1 MILVNY
7 LEAALRIWKESLLA
21 ILCLSLVCIAQTP
34 AKNTSKD
41 AGNDVLVER
50 VDSTAFIQI
59 EANSFKALTP
69 KQQHLAYW
77 LWEASIA
84 IDPIHYDQMSRF
96 GLRQKRLLEG
106 IMAHDKGIDPAAMK
120 KIGDFTKLF
129 WSNRGNHQETTAQ
142 KILPEFTF
150 EELKSAALLAQKNG
164 AWKTETVLK
173 IPINTPELLNKEL
186 DDLKQSLFDPNFEPM
201 VTAKSPEG
209 GKDILQSSSN
219 NYYTPNVTLEDLK
232 NFKEKYPLNSRVVKT
247 GEGQLYE
254 EVYRA
259 GTPDGKVKAGRYAQ
273 FLQKA
278 NECLEKAAGYADP
291 QQAKVIRDLIKFYQ
305 TGEFS
310 DWLAFGSD
318 WVQNNA
324 NVDFVNGFIEVYR
337 DARGAKGS
345 SQSFVSITDKKVT
358 DAMEK
363 LAANAEYFEQKA
375 PWDDKYKKTQFKPP
389 VVKAVETLIET
400 GDFHV
405 NTVGDNLPNENEIH
419 EKYGTKN
426 FLFTGSSRA
435 LSAATG
441 TAALKEFAYSPE
453 EFEINNKYGQEAS
466 DLLTAM
472 HEVIGHGSGKLSP
485 RVASGAEPFLKEY
498 FSTLEEGRADLMA
511 LWNVWDPKLKELGL
525 ISDQEKVAEA
535 MYNSAA
541 RAPLTQLQ
549 RNPKGDQLEED
560 HQRDRQMI
568 VNYIM
573 DKTGAIEIVKRD
585 GKTYY
590 HVKDYQG
597 MRKGVGMLLAELM
610 RIKAEGDYD
619 GIKSLVQ
626 KYGVK
631 FDPKLRDEVV
641 ARYKTLDLPAYFAG
655 INSMLTLN
663 GEKVEISYPRNAE
676 KQYLFYGAMYDSSLQ
691 PYPPTKRL
699 TIKTTR
705 NTKH

>member
-1 MILVNY
+1 
-7 LEAALRIWKESLLA
+7 
-21 ILCLSLVCIAQTP
+21 
-34 AKNTSKD
+34 
-41 AGNDVLVER
+41 
-50 VDSTAFIQI
+50 
-59 EANSFKALTP
+59 
-69 KQQHLAYW
+69 
-77 LWEASIA
+77 
-84 IDPIHYDQMSRF
+84 
-96 GLRQKRLLEG
+96 
-106 IMAHDKGIDPAAMK
+106 
-120 KIGDFTKLF
+120 
-129 WSNRGNHQETTAQ
+129 
-142 KILPEFTF
+142 
-150 EELKSAALLAQKNG
+150 LKM
-164 AWKTETVLK
+164 
-173 IPINTPELLNKEL
+173 PINTSALLNKEL
-186 DDLKQSLFDPNFEPM
+186 EDLKQSLFDPNYEPM
-201 VTAKSPEG
+201 VTAKSGIE

-219 NYYTPNVTLEDLK
+219 NYYSPNLTKAEADA
-232 NFKEKYPLNSRVVKT
+232 FKEKYPLNSKLVKT
-247 GEGQLYE
+247 GNGQLEE

-259 GTPDGKVKAGRYAQ
+259 GTPDGRVKPGLYAPY
-273 FLQKA
+273 LQKA

-291 QQAKVIRDLIKFYQ
+291 AQAKVIHDLIKFYQ
-305 TGEFS
+305 TGESS

-375 PWDDKYKKTQFKPP
+375 PWDNKYKKTQFKPP

-441 TAALKEFAYSPE
+441 TSALKEFAFSPAE
-453 EFEINNKYGQEAS
+453 VEVGEKYGQEAS
-466 DLLTAM
+466 DLITAM
-472 HEVIGHGSGKLSP
+472 HEVIGHGSGKLSEK
-485 RVASGAEPFLKEY
+485 AAKGAEPLLKEY

-535 MYNSAA
+535 MYNSAV

-549 RNPKGDQLEED
+549 RNPKGHQLEED

-568 VNYIM
+568 VEYII
-573 DKTGAIEIVKRD
+573 DKTGSIEKVTRD
-585 GKTYY
+585 GKMYY

-619 GIKSLVQ
+619 GIKALVT
-626 KYGVK
+626 KYGVN
-631 FDPKLRDEVV
+631 FDPNLRDQVV
-641 ARYKTLDLPAYFAG
+641 ERYKKLDLPAYFAG
-655 INSMLTLN
+655 INSMLMLE
-663 GEKVEISYPRNAE
+663 GGKVSISYPRDSV
-676 KQYLFYGAMYDSSLQ
+676 KQYLYYGSMYDSSLQ
-691 PYPPTKRL
+691 PYPPTKHL
-699 TIKTTR
+699 TIKT
-705 NTKH
+705 KSPAK

>member
-1 MILVNY
+1 MWKQIL
-7 LEAALRIWKESLLA
+7 LAALS
-21 ILCLSLVCIAQTP
+21 LSLISMAQTP
-34 AKNTSKD
+34 DQTESGPTKNE
-41 AGNDVLVER
+41 VLVQR

-59 EANSFKALTP
+59 EANSFNSLTP
-69 KQQHLAYW
+69 KQQLLAYW

-106 IMAHDKGIDPAAMK
+106 IVSHSNGINPDAMN
-120 KIGDFTKLF
+120 KIADFTKLF
-129 WSNRGNHQETTAQ
+129 WSNRGNHQETTAR
-142 KILPEFTF
+142 KVMPEFTF
-150 EELKSAALLAQKNG
+150 EELKAAATQAQKNG
-164 AWKTETVLK
+164 AWKTETGMK
-173 IPINTPELLNKEL
+173 SRINTPALLNKEL
-186 DDLKQSLFDPNFEPM
+186 ADLKQSLFDPNFEPM

-209 GKDILQSSSN
+209 GKDILQSSAN
-219 NYYTPNVTLEDLK
+219 NYYSPNVSLADLK
-232 NFKEKYPLNSRVVKT
+232 GFKEKYPLNSRLEKT
-247 GEGQLYE
+247 ADGKLVEN
-254 EVYRA
+254 VYRA
-259 GTPDGKVKAGRYAQ
+259 GTPDGKVKPGMYAQ
-273 FLQKA
+273 YLKKA
-278 NECLEKAAGYADP
+278 NECLEKAAGYAEP
-291 QQAKVIRDLIKFYQ
+291 QQAKVIRDLVRFYQ

-310 DWLAFGSD
+310 DWLTFGSD

-324 NVDFVNGFIEVYR
+324 TVDFANGFIEVYR

-345 SQSFVSITDKKVT
+345 SQSFVSITDKRVT

-375 PWDDKYKKTQFKPP
+375 PWDAKYKKTQFKPP

-441 TAALKEFAYSPE
+441 TSALKEFAYSTE
-453 EFEINNKYGQEAS
+453 EVEIGEKYGQEAS
-466 DLLTAM
+466 DLITAM

-485 RVASGAEPFLKEY
+485 QVANGAEPFLKEY

-568 VNYIM
+568 VNYII
-573 DKTGAIEIVKRD
+573 DKTGAIEIVKRG

-590 HVKDYQG
+590 HVRDYQG

-610 RIKAEGDYD
+610 RIKAEGDYE
-619 GIKSLVQ
+619 GIKALVN

-631 FDPKLRDEVV
+631 FDPKVRDEVV
-641 ARYKTLDLPAYFAG
+641 DRYKALNLPAYFAG

-663 GEKVEISYPRNAE
+663 GNNVQISYPRDAE
-676 KQYLFYGAMYDSSLQ
+676 KQYLFYGAMYDPGLQ
-691 PYPPTKRL
+691 PFPPTNRL
-699 TIKTTR
+699 TIKT
-705 NTKH
+705 KSPAK